1 MSSMTRIG
9 AGEMSL
15 EEIRSQLETGT
26 LNTVREFLTDA
37 RIVNACRDAGLVYRK
52 RTLTPKV
59 TALHM
64 VLSGLWPQ
72 ASFAAAWQV
81 LWDFMVSRC
90 PAAAGESPSSGSL
103 SKARQRL
110 PVAFWDRLF
119 HALALEGQRLST
131 DLDLWHGHRV
141 VLLDGTCVSM
151 PDAPELAEAFGRSGS
166 PGRPGRFP
174 LARVATTALA
184 NTMTVL
190 SYAAGPY
197 RRDENHLAQG
207 LLKELRP
214 GDLVVADRHFAGA
227 ARYAGFLEHGLDFLT
242 RTHQRQIVE
251 RLPRLFSFGPDDF
264 VTDLPIISFYR
275 HRDRPLPETVR
286 VRMIRAVME
295 VRGKTGPVWL
305 TTSLLDPERYPAA
318 EVVALYRR
326 RWRIETLFDEA
337 KVKMSADVLR
347 SRSPE
352 GVLKE
357 LAARMMA
364 VNLVRMTALR
374 AARRSGEDPLRISFT
389 AAARAIIDFAPAM
402 ASAPAWKLPEIYNAM
417 LTEIASH
424 LVPERPGRHE
434 PRARRRAPPAYPTLR
449 TTRRLWR
456 LHHAA

>member
-15 EEIRSQLETGT
+15 EEIRAQLETGA

-37 RIVNACRDAGLVYRK
+37 RIDNACRDAGLVYRK

-90 PAAAGESPSSGSL
+90 PAAAGESPLSGSL
-103 SKARQRL
+103 AKARKRL
-110 PVAFWDRLF
+110 PLAFWDRLF
-119 HALALEGQRLST
+119 HALSLEAQVLAGG
-131 DLDLWHGHRV
+131 LDLWRGHRI

-151 PDAPELAEAFGRSGS
+151 PDAPELTEAFGRSGS

-184 NTMTVL
+184 NTMTIL

-197 RRDENHLAQG
+197 RRDENDLAQG

-214 GDLVVADRHFAGA
+214 GDLIVADRHFAGA
-227 ARYAGFLEHGLDFLT
+227 ARYAGYRGHALDFLT

-251 RLPRLFSFGPDDF
+251 RLPRLFSFGPGDF
-264 VTDLPIISFYR
+264 VTDLRIGPFYR
-275 HRDRPLPETVR
+275 HKDPTLPETVR
-286 VRMIRAVME
+286 VRMIRVVME
-295 VRGKTGPVWL
+295 VRGKTGPAWL

-318 EVVALYRR
+318 EIAGIYRK
-326 RWRIETLFDEA
+326 RWRIETLFDDA

-347 SRSPE
+347 SQSPE

-364 VNLVRMTALR
+364 VNLVRMTALL
-374 AARRSGEDPLRISFT
+374 AARRAGEDPLRISFT
-389 AAARAIIDFAPAM
+389 PPRGRSSILPRPWRRRRRGNCRRSTM
-402 ASAPAWKLPEIYNAM
+402 RCSPRSPPTSSLSAPAAMNASPF
-417 LTEIASH
+417 IA
-424 LVPERPGRHE
+424 
-434 PRARRRAPPAYPTLR
+434 A
-449 TTRRLWR
+449 
-456 LHHAA
+456 